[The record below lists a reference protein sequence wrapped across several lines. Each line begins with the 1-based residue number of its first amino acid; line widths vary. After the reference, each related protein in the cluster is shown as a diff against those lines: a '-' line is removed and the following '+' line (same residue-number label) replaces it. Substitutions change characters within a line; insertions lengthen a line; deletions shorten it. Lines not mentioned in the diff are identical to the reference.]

1 MIDNIKKRGR
11 MDIMMKKM
19 RKKKDVG
26 IYGYTAKWY
35 DKNSRKSR
43 MTQMQEYATEIQS
56 LVHDGARILEVAP
69 GPGYLSIELAK
80 MGFDVTGVEL
90 SSDFV
95 NIEKINA
102 KEANVLVDF
111 KEGNA
116 SNLPCDENTF
126 DFIVC
131 SAAFKNFKD
140 PVKALK
146 EMYRVLKPGGTSLII
161 DMNFNTT
168 AQDIEGEIKKTGMKG
183 FDKYFVRFAF
193 KTFLKKGAYTK
204 ENFEM
209 FLNETEFKNYNIK
222 QEDISLYVYLSK

>member
-1 MIDNIKKRGR
+1 
-11 MDIMMKKM
+11 MMKNM

-43 MTQMQEYATEIQS
+43 LTQMQEYATEIKS
-56 LVHDGARILEVAP
+56 LIHEGARILEIAP

-90 SSDFV
+90 SPDFV
-95 NIEKINA
+95 NIEKNNA

-116 SNLPCDENTF
+116 SNLPCDDNTF

-131 SAAFKNFKD
+131 SAAFKNFMD
-140 PVKALK
+140 PVKALS

-161 DMNFNTT
+161 DMNFNAT
-168 AQDIEGEIKKTGMKG
+168 AQDIEGEIRKTGMKG
-183 FDKYFVRFAF
+183 FDKYFVKFAF

-209 FLNETEFKNYNIK
+209 FLNETEFKNYHIK
-222 QEDISLYVYLSK
+222 QEDISLYVYLYK

>member
-1 MIDNIKKRGR
+1 
-11 MDIMMKKM
+11 MMKNM

-43 MTQMQEYATEIQS
+43 LTQMQEYASEIKS
-56 LVHDGARILEVAP
+56 LVQEGARILEVAP

-80 MGFDVTGVEL
+80 MGFEVTGVEL
-90 SSDFV
+90 SPDFV
-95 NIEKINA
+95 NIEKNNA

-116 SNLPCDENTF
+116 SNLPCDDNTF

-131 SAAFKNFKD
+131 SAAFKNFMD

-161 DMNFNTT
+161 DMNFNATS
-168 AQDIEGEIKKTGMKG
+168 QDIEGEIKKTGMTG
-183 FDKYFVRFAF
+183 FDKYFVKFAF
-193 KTFLKKGAYTK
+193 KTFLKKGSYTK

-209 FLNETEFKNYNIK
+209 FINETEFKNYNIK
-222 QEDISLYVYLSK
+222 QEDISLYVYLYK

>member
-90 SSDFV
+90 SPDFV

>member
-11 MDIMMKKM
+11 VDVMMKNM

-56 LVHDGARILEVAP
+56 LVQEGAKILEVAP

-80 MGFDVTGVEL
+80 IGFDVTGVEL
-90 SSDFV
+90 SPDFV
-95 NIEKINA
+95 NIEKNNA
-102 KEANVLVDF
+102 KEANVLVNF

-116 SNLPCDENTF
+116 SNLPCDDNTF

-131 SAAFKNFKD
+131 SAAFKNFMD

-161 DMNFNTT
+161 DMNFNAT
-168 AQDIEGEIKKTGMKG
+168 AQDIEGEIRKTGMTG
-183 FDKYFVRFAF
+183 FDKYFVKFAF

-222 QEDISLYVYLSK
+222 QEDISLYIYLYK

>member
-1 MIDNIKKRGR
+1 
-11 MDIMMKKM
+11 MKNM

-43 MTQMQEYATEIQS
+43 LTQMQEYATEIKS
-56 LVHDGARILEVAP
+56 LIHEGARILEIAP

-90 SSDFV
+90 SPDFV
-95 NIEKINA
+95 NIEKNNA

-116 SNLPCDENTF
+116 SNLPCDDNTF

-131 SAAFKNFKD
+131 SAAFKNFMD
-140 PVKALK
+140 PVKALS

-161 DMNFNTT
+161 DMNFNAT
-168 AQDIEGEIKKTGMKG
+168 AQDIEGEIRKTGMKG
-183 FDKYFVRFAF
+183 FDKYFVKFAF

-209 FLNETEFKNYNIK
+209 FLNETEFKNYHIK
-222 QEDISLYVYLSK
+222 QEDISLYVYLYK

>member
-1 MIDNIKKRGR
+1 M
-11 MDIMMKKM
+11 MMKNM

-43 MTQMQEYATEIQS
+43 LTQMQEYATEIKS
-56 LVHDGARILEVAP
+56 LVHDGTRILEIAP

-90 SSDFV
+90 SPDFV
-95 NIEKINA
+95 NIEKNNA

-116 SNLPCDENTF
+116 SNLPCEDNTF

-131 SAAFKNFKD
+131 SAAFKNFMD
-140 PVKALK
+140 PVKALS
-146 EMYRVLKPGGTSLII
+146 EMYRVLKPSGTSLII
-161 DMNFNTT
+161 DMNFNAT
-168 AQDIEGEIKKTGMKG
+168 AQDIEAEIRKTGMKG
-183 FDKYFVRFAF
+183 FDKYFVKFAF

-222 QEDISLYVYLSK
+222 QEDISLYVYLYK

>member
-1 MIDNIKKRGR
+1 MIDKLKRDR
-11 MDIMMKKM
+11 VDNMMKNM
-19 RKKKDVG
+19 REKKDVG
-26 IYGYTAKWY
+26 IYGLTAKWY

-43 MTQMQEYATEIQS
+43 MTQMQEYAYEIKS
-56 LVHDGARILEVAP
+56 LVEDGARILEVAP

-95 NIEKINA
+95 NIEKNNA
-102 KEANVLVDF
+102 MEANVLVDF

-116 SNLPCDENTF
+116 SNLPCDDNTF

-161 DMNFNTT
+161 DMNYNATSK
-168 AQDIEGEIKKTGMKG
+168 DIESEIKRTGMKG
-183 FDKYFVRFAF
+183 FDKYFVKFAF

-209 FLNETEFKNYNIK
+209 FLNDTEFKQYKIK
-222 QEDISLYVYLSK
+222 QEDISLYVYLNK